1 MPKGDDKTSVE
12 NPVATGDAGAG
23 GEPPERVPH
32 KKGQVSHRH
41 HKPKAE
47 DIEVRALPAGPAA
60 RPFVRNLG
68 AGAVRLWL
76 LFRSCK
82 RRSRNFAS
90 G

>member
-47 DIEVRALPAGPAA
+47 DIEVRARWPSREAFCPQS
-60 RPFVRNLG
+60 R
-68 AGAVRLWL
+68 AGAERLWL

>member
-1 MPKGDDKTSVE
+1 MVRREGFAGTAAELVSQMPKGDDKTSVE

-60 RPFVRNLG
+60 
-68 AGAVRLWL
+68 
-76 LFRSCK
+76 
-82 RRSRNFAS
+82 
-90 G
+90 